1 MTSSCLGNDVLSFT
15 VSPSRCQLEQLIKE
29 PTNNEE
35 QDDGYCLATTLDDL
49 PDDVIARCLGEM
61 LNPMEACHLSM
72 CSHRLNRLFPSPLVI
87 QIVSNSNGS
96 YLRQPF
102 FVSRAA
108 GTESVPIARNNP
120 TAVKALISSSSPRFT
135 SLPSLPPFEDTRE
148 RAQEGWP
155 SPTSTVVE
163 MTPSS
168 PMLHSTDK
176 LQHNVHYY
184 FWSFDYERN
193 NRVYLER
200 QVRITD
206 YKEINGNYKYGY
218 TVGLA
223 PATMEASSTSSLTTK
238 GMGTNDHMENQAYQ
252 QLRSKIEPRQP
263 WRKRPPQT
271 WKIVPT
277 SDSHNFI
284 NTTNVMEWGDSICLQ
299 VTGTNPRPEQ
309 PDSDQIGYLSATSLG
324 RPSTKGGVLWHVT
337 HSTWT
342 W

>member
-1 MTSSCLGNDVLSFT
+1 MTSSCQGNDKFSST
-15 VSPSRCQLEQLIKE
+15 MSPSRCQLEQFIKE
-29 PTNNEE
+29 PTNNAE
-35 QDDGYCLATTLDDL
+35 QEDIICLASTLDDL

-61 LNPMEACHLSM
+61 LNPMETCHLSM

-108 GTESVPIARNNP
+108 GTESIPTTRHNP
-120 TAVKALISSSSPRFT
+120 TSVKALISSSSLRLT
-135 SLPSLPPFEDTRE
+135 DLPPLPPVEDFRE
-148 RAQEGWP
+148 RAKEDWP
-155 SPTSTVVE
+155 SPTAPGPE

-168 PMLHSTDK
+168 SMLHSTDK
-176 LQHNVHYY
+176 LQHNVQYY

-223 PATMEASSTSSLTTK
+223 PATVEATSMSSLTTN
-238 GMGTNDHMENQAYQ
+238 GMNTNDCQENQTSPH
-252 QLRSKIEPRQP
+252 LPSKTEPQQP

-277 SDSHNFI
+277 SDTHNFM

-299 VTGTNPRPEQ
+299 VTGANPRPEQ

-324 RPSTKGGVLWHVT
+324 RPGSKGGVLWHVT